1 MMRRGLPIESV
12 PIRNAVNSQIQY
24 GFSFA
29 EWEAMVAA
37 GATLS
42 EALAWERGEIFP
54 PWFKARVIA
63 WHRLRGLVQS
73 HVHDAQNQAQAKGR
87 KR

>member
-1 MMRRGLPIESV
+1 
-12 PIRNAVNSQIQY
+12 
-24 GFSFA
+24 
-29 EWEAMVAA
+29 MVAA